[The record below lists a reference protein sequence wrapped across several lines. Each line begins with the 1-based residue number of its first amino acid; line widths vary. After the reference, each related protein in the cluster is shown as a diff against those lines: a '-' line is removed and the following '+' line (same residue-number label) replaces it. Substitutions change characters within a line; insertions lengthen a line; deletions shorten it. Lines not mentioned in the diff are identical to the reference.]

1 MEKKVVVDA
10 MAAPDAEGTVDDGCN
25 PQDTKADWVGG
36 GHCRLRQHGNPSKLV
51 WSVHPFR
58 SGLRGARRT
67 WATLQ
72 FFPGLLLLSK
82 EKAQS
87 HLPQN
92 TSLQLSGVRPFSIVP
107 ACLDGTTWF
116 SMRVSINH
124 FIGPIDFDSLL
135 VRP

>member
-10 MAAPDAEGTVDDGCN
+10 MAAPDAEETDDDGCN
-25 PQDTKADWVGG
+25 PEDTKGDWVG

-51 WSVHPFR
+51 WSVHPSR
-58 SGLRGARRT
+58 SGLRGARR
-67 WATLQ
+67 TLQ

>member
-1 MEKKVVVDA
+1 MGHSA
-10 MAAPDAEGTVDDGCN
+10 IFSWSAPPVQGKG
-25 PQDTKADWVGG
+25 
-36 GHCRLRQHGNPSKLV
+36 
-51 WSVHPFR
+51 
-58 SGLRGARRT
+58 
-67 WATLQ
+67 
-72 FFPGLLLLSK
+72 
-82 EKAQS
+82 

-135 VRP
+135 FRP